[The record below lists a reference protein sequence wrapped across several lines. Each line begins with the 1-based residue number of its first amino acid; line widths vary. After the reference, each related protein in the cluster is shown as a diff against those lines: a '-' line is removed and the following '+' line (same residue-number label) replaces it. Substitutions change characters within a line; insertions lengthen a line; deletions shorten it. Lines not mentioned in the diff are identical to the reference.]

1 MHESAVDDTTKRT
14 SKVGTSHACMGTNM
28 MQCNAI
34 RLRRKTRLGK
44 HLSSINAKNY
54 TKARLPSINHFNLT
68 LPGGPVYQTGQT
80 GHEWSDRSQLNP
92 NKLNHLLGHTCT
104 NKSKTFA
111 TTTDMILTLTS
122 IDKHLGQYF
131 YTKTCK
137 IIHLLRGSTYKGSK
151 TSLLMIFLRFTIYF
165 QVYGHLN

>member
-1 MHESAVDDTTKRT
+1 
-14 SKVGTSHACMGTNM
+14 MGTNM

-34 RLRRKTRLGK
+34 QLRRKTRLGK

-54 TKARLPSINHFNLT
+54 TKARLHSINHFNLT

-80 GHEWSDRSQLNP
+80 GHERSDRSQLNP

-111 TTTDMILTLTS
+111 TTQESHEQPTIKKIHSKRSCITKDMILTLTS

-137 IIHLLRGSTYKGSK
+137 IMHLLHGSTYKGSK
-151 TSLLMIFLRFTIYF
+151 TSLLSFL
-165 QVYGHLN
+165 